1 MYSSIDNMLT
11 NRHRPQVPLEI
22 KEISIQQP

>member
-1 MYSSIDNMLT
+1 MYSSLDNMLT
-11 NRHRPQVPLEI
+11 NRYCLQVPLEI